1 MGSMS
6 GVIVGEGVRQ
16 AVHIIVAE
24 PGWIFVAAIDRQ

>member
-1 MGSMS
+1 MS

-16 AVHIIVAE
+16 AVHIVVAE